1 MSDSAA
7 TLDDLLAHA
16 TWARRLAYR
25 LVRDEAAAD
34 DLVQEAWE
42 VALRTRPEAGRP
54 VRPWLGTVLRNLFR
68 MKWRAQTRR
77 ETREVATEAERA
89 HVTEPPRH
97 GDELLVQL
105 EQQKLLGD
113 LVLALDEPFRTT
125 VLLRFYAG
133 LSGADIAAQQ
143 QVPAGT
149 VRWRLKEGL
158 TRLRAALDARH
169 EGDREKWRLALTPL
183 GDLDLGLPKPPP
195 AAAPL
200 AQGALSMKILFA
212 TVLAG
217 AGAAA
222 TVVAARPALVTKTP
236 SAPIATPAPPPAP
249 VAATHKVARLD
260 KQARATLLA
269 DLRKVRTAKPPAL
282 DREYISAQMKEILPL
297 IKECFESAIERTP
310 NLSGRVVTHF
320 KIVADENLG
329 GLVVDSTIEEKGTNI
344 VDAPLRECIQESMY
358 ALRFPAPEGGGETDV
373 TFPFVLNSADPVEGE
388 E

>member
-1 MSDSAA
+1 MSDSAAA

-16 TWARRLAYR
+16 SWARRLAYR

-68 MKWRAQTRR
+68 MKWREQTRR
-77 ETREVATEAERA
+77 QTREQATEAQSARIAER
-89 HVTEPPRH
+89 PLH

-113 LVLALDEPFRTT
+113 LVLALEEPFRTT

-169 EGDREKWRLALTPL
+169 DGDRKRWCLALSPL
-183 GDLDLGLPKPPP
+183 ADRELIPKLASP
-195 AAAPL
+195 AAPAL
-200 AQGALSMKILFA
+200 SQGALPMKILFA

-222 TVVAARPALVTKTP
+222 TVFATRPAPVAKVPAARP
-236 SAPIATPAPPPAP
+236 PIAPAPPATTPAPPPCSKKHCPRQTGAF
-249 VAATHKVARLD
+249 R
-260 KQARATLLA
+260 
-269 DLRKVRTAKPPAL
+269 
-282 DREYISAQMKEILPL
+282 
-297 IKECFESAIERTP
+297 FE
-310 NLSGRVVTHF
+310 
-320 KIVADENLG
+320 IVAK
-329 GLVVDSTIEEKGTNI
+329 SR
-344 VDAPLRECIQESMY
+344 P
-358 ALRFPAPEGGGETDV
+358 
-373 TFPFVLNSADPVEGE
+373 
-388 E
+388 